1 MSTAHPMPELQER
14 ESLDSLLA
22 RVRAC
27 DACAAAL
34 PLGPRPVLAAH
45 EDARILIVGQA
56 PGTRVHKTGIPWNDP
71 SGDRLRDWMGIGR
84 DVFYDKSR
92 IAIVPM
98 GFCYPGRGRGGDLP
112 PRQECAPTWHA
123 PILDRLPNVELT
135 LLAGR
140 YAVDYYLRPRLPD
153 TPARAPLAAIVARW
167 RETAPDVFPLP
178 HPSPRNQMWFRRHEW
193 FERELVPALRA
204 RVADLLA

>member
-1 MSTAHPMPELQER
+1 
-14 ESLDSLLA
+14 
-22 RVRAC
+22 
-27 DACAAAL
+27 
-34 PLGPRPVLAAH
+34 
-45 EDARILIVGQA
+45 
-56 PGTRVHKTGIPWNDP
+56 
-71 SGDRLRDWMGIGR
+71 MGIGR